1 MPKPHQFDHN
11 SFIIKPGSSVD
22 LDKLPTDADDD
33 FKKSQAKRELAKDID
48 ALSDAQR
55 LLWADGS
62 RAVLIILQALDAAG
76 KDGTIRHVMSGVN
89 PQGVSVHGFKAP
101 NDEEVLH
108 HFLWR
113 PTRFLPPKG
122 EIALFNRSYYEEVL
136 IVRVHPQ
143 FLERQRL
150 PEQPSGDALWASRF
164 AAINAFEDQLVRGGT
179 MVLKFYLHLS
189 KDEQKQR
196 FLDRIDEPDKNWKFN
211 EADVRERQYWDD
223 YRRAYHAVF
232 EKTSKEAAPWYVIP
246 ADDKWYA
253 RAAIA
258 DIIAARIES
267 LDLQPPSVSDAR
279 RAELLRAREGL
290 MAEGG

>member
-1 MPKPHQFDHN
+1 MPKPHQFDQA
-11 SFIIKPGSSVD
+11 SFLIQPGGDVD
-22 LDKLPTDADDD
+22 LDKISTEADDD
-33 FKKSQAKRELAKDID
+33 FKKSEAKRALAQDIE

-136 IVRVHPQ
+136 IVRVHPE

-150 PEQPSGDALWASRF
+150 PAEPSGEKLWQSRF
-164 AAINAFEDQLVRGGT
+164 AAINAFEDQLVRSGT

-189 KDEQKQR
+189 KDEQKRR

-211 EADVRERQYWDD
+211 EADVRERGFWDQY
-223 YRRAYHAVF
+223 RNAYHEVF
-232 EKTSKEAAPWYVIP
+232 RHTSTEAAPWYVIP

-253 RAAIA
+253 RAVVA

-267 LDLQPPSVSDAR
+267 LDLQPPSVSEAR
-279 RAELLRAREGL
+279 RAELRRAREGL
-290 MAEGG
+290 LNEGK

>member
-1 MPKPHQFDHN
+1 MPKPHQFDHA
-11 SFIIKPGSSVD
+11 SFIVTPGRSID
-22 LDKLPTDADDD
+22 LDTISTEADDE
-33 FKKSQAKRELAKDID
+33 FKKSEAKRALAQDID

-136 IVRVHPQ
+136 IVRVHPE

-150 PEQPSGDALWASRF
+150 PEEPNGDALWQARF
-164 AAINAFEDQLVRGGT
+164 TAINAFEDELVRSGT

-189 KDEQKQR
+189 KDEQKRR

-211 EADVRERQYWDD
+211 EADVRERGYWND
-223 YRRAYHAVF
+223 YRRAYHDVF
-232 EKTSKEAAPWYVIP
+232 RHTSTEAAPWYVIP

-253 RAAIA
+253 RAVVA

-267 LDLQPPSVSDAR
+267 LDLQPPSVSEAR

-290 MAEGG
+290 MKEGS

>member
-1 MPKPHQFDHN
+1 MPKPHQFDHA
-11 SFIIKPGSSVD
+11 SFIVKPGSDVD
-22 LDKLPTDADDD
+22 LDKISSDADDD
-33 FKKSQAKRELAKDID
+33 FKKSEAKRALAQDIE

-55 LLWADGS
+55 FLWADGS

-113 PTRFLPPKG
+113 PTRYLPPKG
-122 EIALFNRSYYEEVL
+122 EIALFNRSYYEEAL
-136 IVRVHPQ
+136 IVRVHPA

-150 PEQPSGDALWASRF
+150 PEEPSGDALWKSRF
-164 AAINAFEDQLVRGGT
+164 NAINAFEDQLVRSGT

-189 KDEQKQR
+189 RDEQKRR

-211 EADVRERQYWDD
+211 EADVRERGFWDQY
-223 YRRAYHAVF
+223 RHAYHEVF
-232 EKTSKEAAPWYVIP
+232 RHTSTEAAPWYVIP

-253 RAAIA
+253 RAVVA

-267 LDLQPPSVSDAR
+267 LDLQPPSVSEAR

-290 MAEGG
+290 LNEGK